1 MTIFAFFLGVLLAGP
16 MWMWFGMSRGAGNAI
31 VPVLAAEFIAAFME
45 SEKEPSDPGISCR
58 TITCLSVQEITKSRC
73 FQCSEDKVE
82 RKNKTIRVDG
92 KNIKAD
98 VFYMLKNGKLVEVK

>member
-16 MWMWFGMSRGAGNAI
+16 MWMWFGMLRGAGNAI
-31 VPVLAAEFIAAFME
+31 VPVLME